1 MDAGDHGAELSRLER
16 RPPGELGAGEARR
29 KAEVVLYPRAR
40 ARLAA
45 RGEALDHER
54 AEALGR
60 GVYRRREPG
69 RAAAEHHD
77 VEALAVD
84 LRPQPEIIGD
94 RPHGRSPDDAVGADE
109 D

>member
-40 ARLAA
+40 ARLTA
-45 RGEALDHER
+45 RGDALDHER
-54 AEALGR
+54 AEALGGGVDR
-60 GVYRRREPG
+60 GGEPG

-77 VEALAVD
+77 VEALPAVLRLEDELGGD
-84 LRPQPEIIGD
+84 LRHS
-94 RPHGRSPDDAVGADE
+94 RF
-109 D
+109 